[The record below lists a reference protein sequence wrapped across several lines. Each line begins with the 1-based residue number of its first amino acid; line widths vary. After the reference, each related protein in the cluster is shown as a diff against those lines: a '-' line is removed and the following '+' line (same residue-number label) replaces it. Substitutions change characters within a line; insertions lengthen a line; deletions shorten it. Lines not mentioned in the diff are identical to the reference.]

1 MDYIDDKAINAILDK
16 SSELF
21 ESLSDDARKF
31 IANNLDDDDIEDFY
45 MLLWRYQDIIKE
57 RFYIEPEDEDDYAKL
72 DLLKALLDVYTFL
85 SDED

>member
-16 SSELF
+16 SAELF

-31 IANNLDDDDIEDFY
+31 IIDNLDEDNLEDFY
-45 MLLWRYQDIIKE
+45 QLLCAYQDTIKE
-57 RFYIEPEDEDDYAKL
+57 RFYVEPEDEDDYAKL

-85 SDED
+85 SDD